1 MRFLSAL
8 LAFIL
13 PVWCC
18 AELVVPIR
26 TVDEYVNIRL
36 MPDSKTEIVG
46 HLNQGESAALVGTKD
61 GWHEVVLEGD
71 ATGYISEEWTV
82 VLDENAVI
90 EWFQPVVEEVV
101 DAEPIEPEPEPEPE
115 PELEAEVE
123 SEAESESAA
132 EPEIKPEAGT

>member
-1 MRFLSAL
+1 MRFLLVL
-8 LAFIL
+8 LALIL
-13 PVWCC
+13 PAWCC

-46 HLNQGESAALVGTKD
+46 HLNQGESAALVGTQD

-90 EWFQPVVEEVV
+90 EWFQPVVEEAV
-101 DAEPIEPEPEPEPE
+101 DAEIIEPEPEP
-115 PELEAEVE
+115 
-123 SEAESESAA
+123 AA
-132 EPEIKPEAGT
+132 EPEIEPEAGT

>member
-71 ATGYISEEWTV
+71 ATGYISVEWTV
-82 VLDENAVI
+82 VIDEDSVD
-90 EWFQPVVEEVV
+90 EWFQPVV
-101 DAEPIEPEPEPEPE
+101 AEAADEDIIDPDPEADSEPETE
-115 PELEAEVE
+115 PEL
-123 SEAESESAA
+123 
-132 EPEIKPEAGT
+132 

>member
-46 HLNQGESAALVGTKD
+46 HLNQGESAALVGTQD

-71 ATGYISEEWTV
+71 ATGYISADWTV

-90 EWFQPVVEEVV
+90 EWFQPVVEEAVDEELIEPGPEV
-101 DAEPIEPEPEPEPE
+101 ELDAEPESTA
-115 PELEAEVE
+115 EAEIE
-123 SEAESESAA
+123 
-132 EPEIKPEAGT
+132 PEAGT

>member
-1 MRFLSAL
+1 M
-8 LAFIL
+8 AFIL

-46 HLNQGESAALVGTKD
+46 HLNQGESVALVGTED

-71 ATGYISEEWTV
+71 ATGYISADWTV

-90 EWFQPVVEEVV
+90 EWFQPVVEEAA
-101 DAEPIEPEPEPEPE
+101 DEDLIEPE

-123 SEAESESAA
+123 AEVEPESAA
-132 EPEIKPEAGT
+132 EPEIEPEAGT

>member
-1 MRFLSAL
+1 
-8 LAFIL
+8 
-13 PVWCC
+13 
-18 AELVVPIR
+18 
-26 TVDEYVNIRL
+26 

-90 EWFQPVVEEVV
+90 EWFQPVVEEAADEEVIEPEL
-101 DAEPIEPEPEPEPE
+101 DAEP
-115 PELEAEVE
+115 
-123 SEAESESAA
+123 ESAA
-132 EPEIKPEAGT
+132 EPEIEPETEGA

>member
-46 HLNQGESAALVGTKD
+46 RLNQGESAALVGTQD

-71 ATGYISEEWTV
+71 ATGYISADWTV

-90 EWFQPVVEEVV
+90 EWFQPVVEEAA
-101 DAEPIEPEPEPEPE
+101 DEELIEPEPE
-115 PELEAEVE
+115 LKAEVE
-123 SEAESESAA
+123 SEDEPEA
-132 EPEIKPEAGT
+132 EPESASELEIEPEAGT

>member
-46 HLNQGESAALVGTKD
+46 HLNQGESVALVGTKD
-61 GWHEVVLEGD
+61 DWHEVVLEGD
-71 ATGYISEEWTV
+71 ATGYISADWTV

-90 EWFQPVVEEVV
+90 EWFQPVVEEAV
-101 DAEPIEPEPEPEPE
+101 DAELIEPELDAEP
-115 PELEAEVE
+115 
-123 SEAESESAA
+123 ESAA
-132 EPEIKPEAGT
+132 EPEIEPEAGI